1 MQLKA
6 SSQQV
11 RKALHDMT
19 VATSIVYI
27 QSIIKSI
34 HASVFDTT
42 RPVQDSYSRRVA
54 LAYAVELCSNL
65 SWHS

>member
-6 SSQQV
+6 SSRKV

-27 QSIIKSI
+27 QSIIKPI
-34 HASVFDTT
+34 RASVFDTT
-42 RPVQDSYSRRVA
+42 RPVQDSYSPRAA
-54 LAYAVELCSNL
+54 LAYTVELCSNL